1 MKRSTARGARRQ
13 SGRPMTRL
21 MLVWVL
27 APLVAVAQETTGGAT
42 EAAALETKQQN
53 FGAVVAPAALPDGAT
68 AVSGWVGVPEL
79 GVAYRQGTGGWE
91 VGARA
96 RFDYLRLAVTGEAG
110 GRKQVFTDEAWALA
124 AELALG
130 VTGSTGSRYFDEQNL
145 EGWFLRVN
153 PGVVASWPVA
163 ETVTVLGVLEV
174 PYDLGLSPSGTW
186 RVKPLAGGGAE
197 IYLGEDLSVSAV
209 GELGVDVFKEL
220 RGVTQTRLGY
230 GVRLGL
236 GVRLF

>member
-1 MKRSTARGARRQ
+1 
-13 SGRPMTRL
+13 
-21 MLVWVL
+21 
-27 APLVAVAQETTGGAT
+27 
-42 EAAALETKQQN
+42 
-53 FGAVVAPAALPDGAT
+53 
-68 AVSGWVGVPEL
+68 
-79 GVAYRQGTGGWE
+79 
-91 VGARA
+91 
-96 RFDYLRLAVTGEAG
+96 LRLAVTGEAV
-110 GRKQVFTDEAWALA
+110 GRRQVWTNGAWAVA
-124 AELALG
+124 PELSLG
-130 VTGSTGSRYFDEQNL
+130 VTGNTGSRYFDEQNL

-153 PGVVASWPVA
+153 PGVVASWKAA

-209 GELGVDVFKEL
+209 GELGVDVFKEV

>member
-1 MKRSTARGARRQ
+1 
-13 SGRPMTRL
+13 
-21 MLVWVL
+21 MLVGVL
-27 APLVAVAQETTGGAT
+27 MPWVAVAQETKAQETPPAPLS
-42 EAAALETKQQN
+42 EAVRQEAKREN

-79 GVAYRQGTGGWE
+79 GVAYRQGMGGWE

-96 RFDYLRLAVTGEAG
+96 RFDYLRLSVTGEGVARRQLWTNG
-110 GRKQVFTDEAWALA
+110 AWAVA
-124 AELALG
+124 PELGLG
-130 VTGSTGSRYFDEQNL
+130 ITGNTGSTYFDEQNL
-145 EGWFLRVN
+145 EGWFLRVS
-153 PGVVASWPVA
+153 PALVASWKVA
-163 ETVTVLGVLEV
+163 ETVTAVGLVEV
-174 PYDLGLSPSGTW
+174 PYDVGLSPGGTW
-186 RVKPLAGGGAE
+186 RVKPMAGGGAE
-197 IYLGEDLSVSAV
+197 VYLGEDLSLSAV

>member
-1 MKRSTARGARRQ
+1 
-13 SGRPMTRL
+13 MTRW
-21 MLVWVL
+21 MLVGVL
-27 APLVAVAQETTGGAT
+27 MPWVAVAQGTKAQETQPAPLT
-42 EAAALETKQQN
+42 EAVRQEAKREN

-79 GVAYRQGTGGWE
+79 GVAYRQGMGGWE

-96 RFDYLRLAVTGEAG
+96 RFDYLRLSVTGEGVARRQLWTSG
-110 GRKQVFTDEAWALA
+110 AWAVA
-124 AELALG
+124 PELGLG
-130 VTGSTGSRYFDEQNL
+130 ITGNTGSRYFDEQNL

-153 PGVVASWPVA
+153 PALVASWKVA
-163 ETVTVLGVLEV
+163 ETVTAVGLVEV
-174 PYDLGLSPSGTW
+174 PYDVGLSPGGTW
-186 RVKPLAGGGAE
+186 RVKPMAGGGAE
-197 IYLGEDLSVSAV
+197 VYLGEDLSLSAV

>member
-1 MKRSTARGARRQ
+1 M
-13 SGRPMTRL
+13 P
-21 MLVWVL
+21 W
-27 APLVAVAQETTGGAT
+27 VAVAQGSTARETPPAPLS
-42 EAAALETKQQN
+42 EAVRQEEKREN

-79 GVAYRQGTGGWE
+79 GVAYRQGMGGWE

-96 RFDYLRLAVTGEAG
+96 RFDYLRLSVTGEGVA
-110 GRKQVFTDEAWALA
+110 RKQLWTNGAWAVA
-124 AELALG
+124 PELSLG
-130 VTGSTGSRYFDEQNL
+130 ITGNTGSEYFDEQNL

-153 PGVVASWPVA
+153 PALVVSWKVA
-163 ETVTVLGVLEV
+163 ETVTAVGLVDV
-174 PYDLGLSPSGTW
+174 PYDIGLSPSGTW
-186 RVKPLAGGGAE
+186 RVKPMAGGGAE
-197 IYLGEDLSVSAV
+197 VYLGEDLSLSAV